1 MKHKGIIIAS
11 TIAVFVLA
19 TVLSFV
25 WLFTVRHL
33 SVSVVAI
40 TTEEKATYDYANG
53 VLEENYGGKSFF
65 AINVEEIEKKLAE
78 NPYIKVN
85 KVKKVFPDRI
95 EVSVERR
102 IERFALVSDDS
113 TCYITDSEYV
123 LLRRETDES
132 LIGEKI
138 IKMSLNGID
147 LDQSTLKEGSKIGY
161 ENDRLV
167 GYMTTI
173 FAGFTDGLNMMD
185 GVTVKGKENRI
196 IFNTKTGVTVE
207 FRFAPSN
214 PTLGE
219 EQVRREEQALVAK
232 VGEVENYY
240 LSLSEKEQRSG
251 SVLVF
256 TKTDGAITIYHTAD

>member
-1 MKHKGIIIAS
+1 
-11 TIAVFVLA
+11 
-19 TVLSFV
+19 
-25 WLFTVRHL
+25 
-33 SVSVVAI
+33 
-40 TTEEKATYDYANG
+40 
-53 VLEENYGGKSFF
+53 
-65 AINVEEIEKKLAE
+65 
-78 NPYIKVN
+78 
-85 KVKKVFPDRI
+85 VKKVFPDRI